1 MNLLK
6 KCFEE
11 IGIKK
16 LALSFHYILAIGTSL
31 LFFITCIVCTF
42 IPQTVDITELKEIY
56 KIIMIYCAVIILYIT
71 ILCIFDKM
79 QTMHDPNTKFDFI
92 AFYIGI
98 AMFFVIGLII
108 TCVCFMFIKQINETE
123 VKMWQ
128 IIIGIFGGVVFGA
141 ESVGGYIYKIFK
153 AKFKNKTP
161 ELIEPMEPIEPVQ
174 EPNVE
179 AND

>member
-79 QTMHDPNTKFDFI
+79 QTMNKPDKDFDFI
-92 AFYIGI
+92 AFYIGFS
-98 AMFFVIGLII
+98 MFVTLGLII
-108 TCVCFMFIKQINETE
+108 VCVIFMFTKNITDIE
-123 VKMWQ
+123 VNMWK
-128 IIIGIFGGVVFGA
+128 ILIGIFGGIFGIEA
-141 ESVGGYIYKIFK
+141 VGGYIYNIFK
-153 AKFKNKTP
+153 KKFENDKVEENT
-161 ELIEPMEPIEPVQ
+161 EPVGPVGFNT
-174 EPNVE
+174 EVK
-179 AND
+179 ND